1 MSEMELKACPF
12 CGELPTTRFRV
23 SGMNMDFGDMV
34 DFEIV
39 CTNCGT
45 NKTVRLKIN
54 RQEAT
59 FMDVD
64 KAMEDATKVWNRRA
78 NDGKEA

>member
-1 MSEMELKACPF
+1 
-12 CGELPTTRFRV
+12 
-23 SGMNMDFGDMV
+23 MNMDFGDMV

-54 RQEAT
+54 RREAT

-64 KAMEDATKVWNRRA
+64 KAMEDVTKAWNRRA
-78 NDGKEA
+78 NDG